1 MENPKSNDILGMF
14 GSVNLPDMRA
24 PIDTVDIQVDFSKG
38 LWQES
43 ASMFTDRINS
53 LGHDKGIY
61 IDTIDFE
68 KYLTYL
74 LAQRIWMTTGKKYEK
89 RVSYLYV
96 PSLFAIALLQI
107 GKAYDKE
114 LGINYIPVFNVSEHE
129 GSSPLITYEEAETIS
144 NKILLLQDEGF
155 KMERG
160 LPRDRRGTVEFLTF
174 QYALNHSGEP
184 DKSANVVAPS
194 ATPHIV
200 YAMLITFFKVQQINS
215 VFNPRVK
222 YGMINE
228 YHQLL
233 RSLINVAGS

>member
-1 MENPKSNDILGMF
+1 MKDLKTDDVLGLF
-14 GSVNLPDMRA
+14 GSVNLPDMRT
-24 PIDTVDIQVDFSKG
+24 PIDNVDVQVDFSKG
-38 LWQES
+38 LWTEA

-53 LGHDKGIY
+53 LGHDKGIF
-61 IDTIDFE
+61 IDTQQFE
-68 KYLTYL
+68 RYLTFL
-74 LAQRIWMTTGKKYEK
+74 LAQRVWMTTGKRYDK

-114 LGINYIPVFNVSEHE
+114 LGINYIPIFDGEVM
-129 GSSPLITYEEAETIS
+129 PYEEAETIS
-144 NKILLLQDEGF
+144 NQILLLQDEGF

-194 ATPHIV
+194 AAPHIV
-200 YAMLITFFKVQQINS
+200 YAMLMTFFKVQQINS

-233 RSLINVAGS
+233 RSLVNVAGS

>member
-1 MENPKSNDILGMF
+1 MKDLKTDDVLGLF
-14 GSVNLPDMRA
+14 GSVNLPDMRT
-24 PIDTVDIQVDFSKG
+24 PIDNVDVQVDFSKG
-38 LWQES
+38 LWMEA

-53 LGHDKGIY
+53 LGHDKGIF
-61 IDTIDFE
+61 IETQQFE
-68 KYLTYL
+68 RYLTFL
-74 LAQRIWMTTGKKYEK
+74 LAQRVWMTTGKRYDK

-114 LGINYIPVFNVSEHE
+114 LGINYIPIFDGEVMQ
-129 GSSPLITYEEAETIS
+129 YEEAEKIS
-144 NKILLLQDEGF
+144 NQILLLQDEGF

-194 ATPHIV
+194 AAPHIV
-200 YAMLITFFKVQQINS
+200 YAMLMTFFKVQQINS

-233 RSLINVAGS
+233 RSLVNVAGS

>member
-1 MENPKSNDILGMF
+1 MKDLKTDDVLGLF
-14 GSVNLPDMRA
+14 GSVNLPDMRT
-24 PIDTVDIQVDFSKG
+24 PIDNVDVQVDFSKG
-38 LWQES
+38 LWTEA

-53 LGHDKGIY
+53 LGHDKGIF
-61 IDTIDFE
+61 IETRDFE
-68 KYLTYL
+68 RYLTFL
-74 LAQRIWMTTGKKYEK
+74 LAQRVWMTTGRRYDK
-89 RVSYLYV
+89 RVSYLYI

-114 LGINYIPVFNVSEHE
+114 LGINYIPIFDGEVMS
-129 GSSPLITYEEAETIS
+129 YEEAENIS
-144 NKILLLQDEGF
+144 NQILLLQDEGF

-174 QYALNHSGEP
+174 QYALNQSGEP

-194 ATPHIV
+194 AAPHIV
-200 YAMLITFFKVQQINS
+200 YAMLMTFFKVQQINS

-233 RSLINVAGS
+233 RSLVNVAGS

>member
-1 MENPKSNDILGMF
+1 MENPKNDILGMF

-24 PIDTVDIQVDFSKG
+24 PIDTVDVQVDFSKG

-68 KYLTYL
+68 NYLTYL
-74 LAQRIWMTTGKKYEK
+74 LAQRIWMTTGKTYEK

-114 LGINYIPVFNVSEHE
+114 LGINYIPIFQVSDE
-129 GSSPLITYEEAETIS
+129 SQSLITYEEAETIS
-144 NKILLLQDEGF
+144 NKILLLQDEGL

-174 QYALNHSGEP
+174 QYALNQTGEP

-194 ATPHIV
+194 AQPHIV
-200 YAMLITFFKVQQINS
+200 YAMLMTFFKVQQINS